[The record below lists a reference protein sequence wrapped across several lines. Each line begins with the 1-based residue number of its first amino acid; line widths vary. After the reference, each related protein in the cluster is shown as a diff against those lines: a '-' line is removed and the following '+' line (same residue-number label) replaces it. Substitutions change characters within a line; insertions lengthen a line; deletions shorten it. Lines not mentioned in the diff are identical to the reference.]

1 LEHDQLPF
9 QLTLVEAQDI
19 EISIVALQF
28 EIAVIGAMP
37 LIEVIADLDL
47 TPI

>member
-1 LEHDQLPF
+1 LKHDQLPF
-9 QLTLVEAQDI
+9 QPTLVEAQDI

-28 EIAVIGAMP
+28 EVAVNGAML